1 MGQNNWSRKC
11 QAMPKISRINSG
23 LLFLLFL
30 TLIILI
36 AYLLLPQSLGGYWGV
51 PMTSNAYLP
60 DLGFDSELATVNS
73 RPVIAYVVLINVI
86 STTLNT
92 EPLATSHIM
101 GLLSVLFVILSYL
114 LLLHVLPA
122 GNKAKMAVLGIFPI
136 FYIAWYA
143 PALLSGYVLGPA
155 MILSFSALFCILY
168 QHRYKSQNHIAIFLV
183 LLISLGALGVFWHT
197 LFTATFLLIVS
208 FTAVTAIPGILRK
221 EKLVVNWYLVALIIA
236 IFIVAWLYLRGP
248 QLAFILQNLNLSFD
262 FASLFA
268 KGSFIGEYG
277 FKYAFPVACAGKVRY
292 AAYIL
297 VYVTMGLVA
306 INYFRRVFKK
316 DSVMSSEVS
325 LAYSL
330 VLTFLISDIVFQLLY
345 FIATGTVGPRILIT
359 FSYPFMLIYLN
370 SSVGQQA
377 SFVSKL
383 NFKKFLTVFLV
394 IAVILT
400 SASSLYSY
408 VKEDPARNLNEEM
421 YKSSFF
427 WIAEHT
433 AAERVLSDAP
443 TSGQYQLLYA
453 YHNIF
458 EHQRIAMSSIT
469 YSQYERVMNLTYEN
483 SPNSLLALNAKLYE
497 EHLIFGALQAWNRF
511 EPISPEYISRN
522 PQLNII
528 YNDGRILL
536 AQ

>member
-1 MGQNNWSRKC
+1 
-11 QAMPKISRINSG
+11 MPKISRINSG
-23 LLFLLFL
+23 LLFLLCL

-36 AYLLLPQSLGGYWGV
+36 AYVLLPQSMGGYWGV
-51 PMTSNAYLP
+51 HMTSNAYLP

-86 STTLNT
+86 STTLDT
-92 EPLATSHIM
+92 GPLATSHIM
-101 GLLSVLFVILSYL
+101 GLLSVLLVILSYL
-114 LLLHVLPA
+114 LLLRVLPG

-136 FYIAWYA
+136 FYIAWNA
-143 PALLSGYVLGPA
+143 PGLLSGYVLGPA
-155 MILSFSALFCILY
+155 MILSFSALFCVLY
-168 QHRYKSQNHIAIFLV
+168 QHRYKSQNYIAIFLV
-183 LLISLGALGVFWHT
+183 LLTSLGALGVFWHS
-197 LFTATFLLIVS
+197 LFTAMFLLIVS
-208 FTAVTAIPGILRK
+208 FIAVTAIPGILRK

-248 QLAFILQNLNLSFD
+248 QLASILQNLHLSFN
-262 FASLFA
+262 FAALFA
-268 KGSFIGEYG
+268 KGSFVGEYG
-277 FKYAFPVACAGKVRY
+277 FTYAFPVACAGEVRY
-292 AAYIL
+292 VAYIL
-297 VYVTMGLVA
+297 IYVTMGLVA

-316 DSVMSSEVS
+316 NSVMSSEVS

-330 VLTFLISDIVFQLLY
+330 VLTFLISDIVFKLLY
-345 FIATGTVGPRILIT
+345 FIATGTVAPAILIT

-370 SSVGQQA
+370 SRVGQQA

-383 NFKKFLTVFLV
+383 NFKKLLTVFLV
-394 IAVILT
+394 IAFILT

-427 WIAEHT
+427 WIAEHS

-458 EHQRIAMSSIT
+458 EHHRIAISSIT
-469 YSQYERVMNLTYEN
+469 YNQYEGVMNLTYEN
-483 SPNSLLALNAKLYE
+483 PPNSLLALNAKLYE
-497 EHLIFGALQAWNRF
+497 EHLIFGALQAWNKF
-511 EPISPEYISRN
+511 EPISPKYISEN
-522 PQLNII
+522 PQLSII
-528 YNDGRILL
+528 YNDGRVLL

>member
-1 MGQNNWSRKC
+1 
-11 QAMPKISRINSG
+11 MPKISRINSG

-30 TLIILI
+30 TLIILT
-36 AYLLLPQSLGGYWGV
+36 AYLLLPQSVGGYWGV
-51 PMTSNAYLP
+51 HMTSNAYLP

-114 LLLHVLPA
+114 LLLRVLPT

-136 FYIAWYA
+136 FYIAWHA
-143 PALLSGYVLGPA
+143 PGLLSGYVLGPA
-155 MILSFSALFCILY
+155 MILSFSALFCVLY
-168 QHRYKSQNHIAIFLV
+168 QHRYKSQNYIAIFLV
-183 LLISLGALGVFWHT
+183 LSISLGALGVFWHSF
-197 LFTATFLLIVS
+197 FTATFLLIVS
-208 FTAVTAIPGILRK
+208 FIAVTAIPGILRK

-248 QLAFILQNLNLSFD
+248 QLASILQNLKNFSFD

-268 KGSFIGEYG
+268 KGSFVGEYG
-277 FKYAFPVACAGKVRY
+277 FKYAFPVACADKVRY

-306 INYFRRVFKK
+306 INYFRRVFEK
-316 DSVMSSEVS
+316 DGVMSSEVS
-325 LAYSL
+325 LTYSL
-330 VLTFLISDIVFQLLY
+330 VLTFLISDIIFQLLY
-345 FIATGTVGPRILIT
+345 FIATGTVGPTILVT
-359 FSYPFMLIYLN
+359 FAYPFMLIYLN
-370 SSVGQQA
+370 SRVGQQA

-394 IAVILT
+394 IAFILT

-427 WIAEHT
+427 WIAEHS
-433 AAERVLSDAP
+433 AAERVLPDSS

-453 YHNIF
+453 YHNIY
-458 EHQRIAMSSIT
+458 ERQRIAMSSIT
-469 YSQYERVMNLTYEN
+469 YSQYEMIMNLTYEN

-497 EHLIFGALQAWNRF
+497 EQLIFGALQAWNRF
-511 EPISPEYISRN
+511 EPISPDYISAN